1 MLIIISACKHT
12 YTYIHIR
19 TYVCIP
25 TDPTC
30 MQANEQMLLQRLAAS
45 KTKEAKVQSTLK
57 DNVQSQSERTESL
70 LSRRMESTQE
80 NREAHLKALR
90 DRLQAKKE
98 HSEKV
103 RQTKMS
109 PLRPPPGPALAAA
122 L

>member
-1 MLIIISACKHT
+1 
-12 YTYIHIR
+12 
-19 TYVCIP
+19 
-25 TDPTC
+25 
-30 MQANEQMLLQRLAAS
+30 MQANEQMLLQRLAVS

-109 PLRPPPGPALAAA
+109 PLQPPPGPALAAA
-122 L
+122 Y

>member
-1 MLIIISACKHT
+1 
-12 YTYIHIR
+12 
-19 TYVCIP
+19 
-25 TDPTC
+25 
-30 MQANEQMLLQRLAAS
+30 MQANEQMLLQRLAVS

-98 HSEKV
+98 YSEKV
-103 RQTKMS
+103 KQTKMA

-122 L
+122 F